1 MLYVALGNSIPRWES
16 SFIITIYT
24 TFAGTRSEI
33 PDEIVFFSKCI
44 PTPETFNFKFD
55 SGPIFYKSSW
65 SARQNK
71 LIFSWQRWIFL
82 NIHPRLANSPVY
94 FPWPHCIYTV
104 SENISLKKT
113 PSQVLTLPTECALQ
127 VKTNPNRNTPC
138 FTGWTLLQLGR
149 VVCRICPITW
159 TKVMT
164 RPANKLKSAEHCFQ
178 PIVYCGPKRQPAG
191 CI

>member
-1 MLYVALGNSIPRWES
+1 MLCIALGNSIPRWES
-16 SFIITIYT
+16 SFIITICS

-44 PTPETFNFKFD
+44 PTPKTFNFKFD
-55 SGPIFYKSSW
+55 SGPIFYKPSW

-104 SENISLKKT
+104 SENISLKKKHRRKCWLYQRSARCKLKLT
-113 PSQVLTLPTECALQ
+113 PTGTLPVLL
-127 VKTNPNRNTPC
+127 VGPC
-138 FTGWTLLQLGR
+138 Y
-149 VVCRICPITW
+149 
-159 TKVMT
+159 
-164 RPANKLKSAEHCFQ
+164 N
-178 PIVYCGPKRQPAG
+178 
-191 CI
+191 